1 MIVWG
6 GDRVDMLVAKAGVLE
21 SDKLVFTIRIRR
33 HDRHLLTTNNGRVG
47 LNICP
52 NKDIVVNEPE
62 YVILFIHFD

>member
-21 SDKLVFTIRIRR
+21 SDKRVFTIRIRR
-33 HDRHLLTTNNGRVG
+33 HDRHLLTTNNGCVG

-52 NKDIVVNEPE
+52 DKDIVVMKSE
-62 YVILFIHFD
+62 YVILIIPFD